1 MSSTSPGDR
10 RLEDC
15 IPPENFPRVHLDRS
29 IDDIN
34 TRFAAALGP
43 ENAPIQTSADML
55 RAAGSI
61 TLMDWGCG
69 TGNTLRTWSDTL
81 RNRTA
86 VRSEKVRL
94 IGLSKYDYSGESIT
108 PATDRACRKGKIRYV
123 VGDAFAID
131 TSTYNADITLSYS
144 AMMHVGNPIRWL
156 SIMLSATNPGGYSF
170 FEVTMEQALKPE
182 FSEHLDSL
190 LEQGYEMQGGNLHLT
205 QTEKGTPKMETYR
218 SLFRLSVPLENV
230 SSNLQQGNHKR

>member
-1 MSSTSPGDR
+1 MSSISPGDR
-10 RLEDC
+10 RFEDR

-69 TGNTLRTWSDTL
+69 TGNTLRTWSNTL

-86 VRSEKVRL
+86 ARSEKIRL
-94 IGLSKYDYSGESIT
+94 TGLSKYDYSRESLS
-108 PATDRACRKGKIRYV
+108 PATERACRKGKIRYV
-123 VGDAFAID
+123 VGDAFAVD
-131 TSTYNADITLSYS
+131 AGTYSADITLSYS
-144 AMMHVGNPIRWL
+144 AMMHVDNPVRWL
-156 SIMLSATNPGGYSF
+156 DIMLSATNPGGYSF
-170 FEVTMEQALKPE
+170 FELAMKQALKPE

-205 QTEKGTPKMETYR
+205 QTKKGEPIMETYR
-218 SLFRLSVPLENV
+218 SLFRLSVPLENA
-230 SSNLQQGNHKR
+230 SSNL